1 MFNTLLDISKLDSN
15 IAITQTQFT
24 IHTLVENLKN
34 TFTDLCNE
42 KKLELRF
49 NYNDGFVA
57 GDAYLTEQIL
67 RNLLSNAIQY
77 TERGQ
82 ITITFDDA
90 SENLEFKVED
100 SGCGIPSEDLSL
112 IFTEFYRSEHSRA
125 QYDGLG
131 LGLSI
136 VSRIIKKIEGQCL
149 VHSEVGK
156 GSVFTIKTPFKI
168 SKGRD
173 TPPTALIDQTQIISN
188 LPNFEEETRS
198 SESAPAYHLGIIE
211 NDYSLKEAYLE
222 YFTNAGYQV
231 HSIPHSEDAFT
242 EYLLDIPKLHF
253 ILSDF
258 RLDTKDGIYFIQKLR
273 EEFNEEIPACIVTAD
288 TSPQH
293 LELFDQHNIDVL
305 YKPINIKR
313 IEEFIASRLT
323 GN

>member
-1 MFNTLLDISKLDSN
+1 
-15 IAITQTQFT
+15 
-24 IHTLVENLKN
+24 V
-34 TFTDLCNE
+34 
-42 KKLELRF
+42 
-49 NYNDGFVA
+49 
-57 GDAYLTEQIL
+57 
-67 RNLLSNAIQY
+67 
-77 TERGQ
+77 
-82 ITITFDDA
+82 
-90 SENLEFKVED
+90 FKVED
-100 SGCGIPSEDLSL
+100 SGCGIPTEDLSL

-156 GSVFTIKTPFKI
+156 GSVFTIKTPFRI
-168 SKGRD
+168 SKERD
-173 TPPTALIDQTQIISN
+173 TSPTALTDQTQITSN
-188 LPNFEEETRS
+188 VPNVEEVTRS
-198 SESAPAYHLGIIE
+198 SEPAPAYHLGIIE
-211 NDYSLKEAYLE
+211 NDYSLKEAYLA

-231 HSIPHSEDAFT
+231 HEIPHSEDAFT
-242 EYLLDIPKLHF
+242 EYLVDMPKLNF

-258 RLDTKDGIYFIQKLR
+258 RLGTKDGIYFIQKLR

-313 IEEFIASRLT
+313 IEEFIASRLKDD
-323 GN
+323 